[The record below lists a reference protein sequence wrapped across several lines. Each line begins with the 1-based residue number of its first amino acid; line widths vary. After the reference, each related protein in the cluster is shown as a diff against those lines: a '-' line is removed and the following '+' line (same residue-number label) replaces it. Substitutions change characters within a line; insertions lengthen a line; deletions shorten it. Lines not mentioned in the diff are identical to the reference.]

1 MKQPYQ
7 HRATLAAP
15 ATGRTLLE
23 LLVALVI
30 GIIVLGSVLLTSTNS
45 IFSGRGSD
53 TQSKLDE
60 TASLALSI
68 LVPQLRMAGYSA
80 FQTAALQNY
89 APFNSLAVRGCDNG
103 FTNPNLAGWTGNQAP
118 PQHSAYLTC
127 NGGTGGNTAIS
138 VLYQADANN
147 SILDATN
154 RPTDCLAQGVAQ
166 DATIGVTVIENRYF
180 LTPAD
185 NGLGLAL
192 RCKGNGGVQ
201 TQELLTNIE
210 TMRITYGVAALR
222 PDDGS
227 GVRTYEN
234 TVQQYLTQQAID
246 TPTNAVLGL
255 DNQAV
260 NDRWRS
266 VLSVRLCITVR
277 SDTQEAPEST
287 PFPNC
292 AGGFT
297 TPTDRFLRKTVYAT
311 VAIRNRIGL

>member
-1 MKQPYQ
+1 MKQPHQ

-30 GIIVLGSVLLTSTNS
+30 GIIVLGSILLTSTNS

-89 APFNSLAVRGCDNG
+89 APLNSPAVRGCDNG
-103 FTNPNLAGWTGNQAP
+103 FATPTPAGWSGDPAT
-118 PQHSAYLTC
+118 QHSTRLSC
-127 NGGTGGNTAIS
+127 NAGNGGNTAIS
-138 VLYQADANN
+138 VVYQADANN
-147 SILDATN
+147 SIPDAAGN
-154 RPTDCLAQGVAQ
+154 PRDCLGDGVAA
-166 DATIGVTVIENRYF
+166 DPIIGVPVVENRYF
-180 LTPAD
+180 LGAAA
-185 NGLGLAL
+185 NGFGLAL
-192 RCKGNGGVQ
+192 RCTGNGANSNE
-201 TQELLTNIE
+201 ELLTNIE
-210 TMRITYGVAALR
+210 AMRITYGVAALR

-260 NDRWRS
+260 NDRWRG

-277 SDTQEAPEST
+277 SDTQEAPQAT

-297 TPTDRFLRKTVYAT
+297 TPNDRFLRKTVYAT
-311 VAIRNRIGL
+311 VALRNRIGL